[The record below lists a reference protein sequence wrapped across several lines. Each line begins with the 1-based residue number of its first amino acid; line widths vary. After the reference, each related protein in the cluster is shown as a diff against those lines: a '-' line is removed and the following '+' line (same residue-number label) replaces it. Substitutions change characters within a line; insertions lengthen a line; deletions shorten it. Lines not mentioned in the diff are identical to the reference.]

1 MGRRVQDSVGTRGPE
16 SSSRVSCL
24 ESGQDGFRMGVW
36 VLPGGRGGAGA
47 RAEARFGD
55 AVGRSSSA
63 WPACPGPTRKMPPS
77 ASAMDFFQLFVPDN
91 VLKNMVVQ
99 TNLYAKKFQERFGSD
114 GAWADVTLPEMK
126 AFLGYV
132 ISTSTSHCE
141 SVLSIW
147 SGGFYSNRSLAL
159 VMSQAR
165 FEKILK
171 YFHVVAF
178 RSSQTTHGLYKV
190 QPFLDSLQSGFDS
203 AFRPSQTQVRPWAPG
218 RASLRPACTPR
229 SLPGHSA
236 QPQPIPPPSD
246 QGKVEGERPQTTL
259 SALLRE
265 GFPPLFSFFSVNYPF
280 FLSCGLLGVMFI
292 SLYSPSTVL
301 TCWW

>member
-1 MGRRVQDSVGTRGPE
+1 
-16 SSSRVSCL
+16 
-24 ESGQDGFRMGVW
+24 
-36 VLPGGRGGAGA
+36 
-47 RAEARFGD
+47 
-55 AVGRSSSA
+55 
-63 WPACPGPTRKMPPS
+63 
-77 ASAMDFFQLFVPDN
+77 MDFFQLFVPDN

-99 TNLYAKKFQERFGSD
+99 TNMYARKFQERFGSD
-114 GAWADVTLPEMK
+114 GAWVDVTLPEMK

-190 QPFLDSLQSGFDS
+190 QPFLDSLQTSFDS
-203 AFRPSQTQVRPWAPG
+203 AFRPSQTQVRLGAGEAASGAAVGQEGDSDLG
-218 RASLRPACTPR
+218 RLPLLVILARLPSHEPILSPSDLGEVMGAQPSPR
-229 SLPGHSA
+229 SASFSEMQLLCSFS
-236 QPQPIPPPSD
+236 PP
-246 QGKVEGERPQTTL
+246 
-259 SALLRE
+259 
-265 GFPPLFSFFSVNYPF
+265 
-280 FLSCGLLGVMFI
+280 
-292 SLYSPSTVL
+292 
-301 TCWW
+301 CW

>member
-1 MGRRVQDSVGTRGPE
+1 
-16 SSSRVSCL
+16 
-24 ESGQDGFRMGVW
+24 
-36 VLPGGRGGAGA
+36 
-47 RAEARFGD
+47 
-55 AVGRSSSA
+55 
-63 WPACPGPTRKMPPS
+63 
-77 ASAMDFFQLFVPDN
+77 MDFFQLFVPDN

-99 TNLYAKKFQERFGSD
+99 TNMYARKFQEQFGSD
-114 GAWADVTLPEMK
+114 GAWVDVTLPEMK

-190 QPFLDSLQSGFDS
+190 QPFLDSLQTSFDS
-203 AFRPSQTQVRPWAPG
+203 AFRPSQTQVRLGAGEAASGAAVGQEGDSDLG
-218 RASLRPACTPR
+218 RLPLLVILARLPSHEPILSPSDLGEVMGAQPSPR
-229 SLPGHSA
+229 SASFSEMQLLCSFS
-236 QPQPIPPPSD
+236 PP
-246 QGKVEGERPQTTL
+246 
-259 SALLRE
+259 
-265 GFPPLFSFFSVNYPF
+265 
-280 FLSCGLLGVMFI
+280 
-292 SLYSPSTVL
+292 
-301 TCWW
+301 CW

>member
-1 MGRRVQDSVGTRGPE
+1 
-16 SSSRVSCL
+16 
-24 ESGQDGFRMGVW
+24 
-36 VLPGGRGGAGA
+36 
-47 RAEARFGD
+47 
-55 AVGRSSSA
+55 
-63 WPACPGPTRKMPPS
+63 
-77 ASAMDFFQLFVPDN
+77 MDFFQLFVPDN

-99 TNLYAKKFQERFGSD
+99 TNMYARKFQERFGSD
-114 GAWADVTLPEMK
+114 GAWVDVTLPEMK

-190 QPFLDSLQSGFDS
+190 QPFLDSLQTSFDS
-203 AFRPSQTQVRPWAPG
+203 AFRPSQTQVRLGAGEAASGAAVGQEGDSDLG
-218 RASLRPACTPR
+218 RLPLLVILARLPSHEPILSPADLGEVMGAQPSPR
-229 SLPGHSA
+229 SASFSEMQLLCSFS
-236 QPQPIPPPSD
+236 PP
-246 QGKVEGERPQTTL
+246 
-259 SALLRE
+259 
-265 GFPPLFSFFSVNYPF
+265 
-280 FLSCGLLGVMFI
+280 
-292 SLYSPSTVL
+292 
-301 TCWW
+301 CW

>member
-1 MGRRVQDSVGTRGPE
+1 
-16 SSSRVSCL
+16 
-24 ESGQDGFRMGVW
+24 
-36 VLPGGRGGAGA
+36 
-47 RAEARFGD
+47 
-55 AVGRSSSA
+55 
-63 WPACPGPTRKMPPS
+63 MPPS

-99 TNLYAKKFQERFGSD
+99 TNMYARKFQERFGSD
-114 GAWADVTLPEMK
+114 GAWVDVTLPEMK

-190 QPFLDSLQSGFDS
+190 QPFLDSLQTSFDS
-203 AFRPSQTQVRPWAPG
+203 AFRPSQTQVRLGAGEAASGAAVGQEGDSDLG
-218 RASLRPACTPR
+218 RLPLLVILARLPSHEPILSPSDLGEVMGAQPSPR
-229 SLPGHSA
+229 SASFSEMQLLCSFS
-236 QPQPIPPPSD
+236 PP
-246 QGKVEGERPQTTL
+246 
-259 SALLRE
+259 
-265 GFPPLFSFFSVNYPF
+265 
-280 FLSCGLLGVMFI
+280 
-292 SLYSPSTVL
+292 
-301 TCWW
+301 CW

>member
-1 MGRRVQDSVGTRGPE
+1 MASGWVSG
-16 SSSRVSCL
+16 SSR
-24 ESGQDGFRMGVW
+24 EGVG
-36 VLPGGRGGAGA
+36 GGRWWHSGGGPVWG
-47 RAEARFGD
+47 RG
-55 AVGRSSSA
+55 GRSSSA

-77 ASAMDFFQLFVPDN
+77 ASAVDFFQLFVPDN

-114 GAWADVTLPEMK
+114 SAWVDVTLPEMK

-218 RASLRPACTPR
+218 WASQGGSGQGGGGDRGFPHPACTLR
-229 SLPGHSA
+229 SLAGNPCVA
-236 QPQPIPPPSD
+236 TTPPVPI
-246 QGKVEGERPQTTL
+246 
-259 SALLRE
+259 
-265 GFPPLFSFFSVNYPF
+265 
-280 FLSCGLLGVMFI
+280 
-292 SLYSPSTVL
+292 
-301 TCWW
+301 

>member
-1 MGRRVQDSVGTRGPE
+1 
-16 SSSRVSCL
+16 
-24 ESGQDGFRMGVW
+24 
-36 VLPGGRGGAGA
+36 
-47 RAEARFGD
+47 
-55 AVGRSSSA
+55 
-63 WPACPGPTRKMPPS
+63 
-77 ASAMDFFQLFVPDN
+77 MDFFQLFVPDN

-114 GAWADVTLPEMK
+114 GAWVDVTLPEMK

-203 AFRPSQTQVRPWAPG
+203 AFRPSQTQVRPWAPC
-218 RASLRPACTPR
+218 RASRGGSGQGGSGVSQWLPPSRLYPEVTSGESLR
-229 SLPGHSA
+229 GHS
-236 QPQPIPPPSD
+236 PS
-246 QGKVEGERPQTTL
+246 RPHQI
-259 SALLRE
+259 R
-265 GFPPLFSFFSVNYPF
+265 GR
-280 FLSCGLLGVMFI
+280 
-292 SLYSPSTVL
+292 
-301 TCWW
+301 

>member
-1 MGRRVQDSVGTRGPE
+1 
-16 SSSRVSCL
+16 
-24 ESGQDGFRMGVW
+24 
-36 VLPGGRGGAGA
+36 
-47 RAEARFGD
+47 
-55 AVGRSSSA
+55 
-63 WPACPGPTRKMPPS
+63 
-77 ASAMDFFQLFVPDN
+77 MDFFQLFVPDN

-114 GAWADVTLPEMK
+114 GAWVDVTLPEMK

-203 AFRPSQTQVRPWAPG
+203 AFRPSQTQVRLWAPG
-218 RASLRPACTPR
+218 RASRGGSGQGGRGISGFLHPACTPR
-229 SLPGHSA
+229 SLPGNPCVATAH
-236 QPQPIPPPSD
+236 PVPI
-246 QGKVEGERPQTTL
+246 
-259 SALLRE
+259 
-265 GFPPLFSFFSVNYPF
+265 
-280 FLSCGLLGVMFI
+280 
-292 SLYSPSTVL
+292 
-301 TCWW
+301 

>member
-1 MGRRVQDSVGTRGPE
+1 
-16 SSSRVSCL
+16 
-24 ESGQDGFRMGVW
+24 
-36 VLPGGRGGAGA
+36 
-47 RAEARFGD
+47 
-55 AVGRSSSA
+55 
-63 WPACPGPTRKMPPS
+63 MPPS

-99 TNLYAKKFQERFGSD
+99 TNMYARKFQERFGSD
-114 GAWADVTLPEMK
+114 GAWVDVTLPEMK

-190 QPFLDSLQSGFDS
+190 QPFLDSLQTSFDS
-203 AFRPSQTQVRPWAPG
+203 AFRPSQTQVRLGAGEAASGAAVGQEGDSDHG
-218 RASLRPACTPR
+218 RPPLLVILARLPSHEPILSPAD
-229 SLPGHSA
+229 LGEVMGA
-236 QPQPIPPPSD
+236 QPSPCSASFSEMQLLCSFSPP
-246 QGKVEGERPQTTL
+246 
-259 SALLRE
+259 
-265 GFPPLFSFFSVNYPF
+265 
-280 FLSCGLLGVMFI
+280 
-292 SLYSPSTVL
+292 
-301 TCWW
+301 CW